1 VSFVS
6 VNRVRTEDFCA
17 DPGFTVSS
25 QEDFVL
31 KPSASK
37 GRIYAVGVLV
47 TATIAAAL
55 LIVSHQARSH
65 QSRVAKSASSAS
77 SLSKTIPAAARDRL
91 QAAYAALPLAFEP
104 NQGQTDAQVKYM
116 ARANGYTLFLTNQD
130 AVFAFHSKTSAN
142 QLRMSG
148 RAAMAHAS
156 GAPVAKEKPPAV
168 VRMRLVG
175 ENSSAQIT
183 AANQLPGK
191 SNYYLGNDPTKWQ
204 TNVSQYARV
213 AYKNI
218 YPGIDLAYYGEQSK
232 LEFDFIIAPESNAV
246 PIDFAF
252 SGAKQ
257 LATDASGNLIVS
269 SAAGDVVLHK
279 PVAYQQQNGSRQ
291 TVEARFVLK
300 GKNQVSFDLG
310 SYDHSRELVIDPTVT
325 YSTYLGGLA
334 EDDGLGIA
342 FDSSGGAY
350 VTGETESTNF
360 PILGGVAPNTNVGS
374 FDVFV
379 TKVAA
384 DGLTLVYSTY
394 VGGSGSDSGNFIA
407 VDASGDAFVAGGTS
421 SSDFPVT
428 AGAFQKTF
436 GGGGLDAFVFE
447 LNPGG
452 TALSYST
459 YVGGTGS
466 DVATGLALDSSGNS
480 YIVGSTSS
488 ADFPTLNPI
497 QKQLNGTT
505 NGFVT
510 KLNASGSAL
519 AYSTW
524 LGGGTGD
531 FTSAVALDSS
541 GNAYVTGGTAS
552 THFPITSGAYQ
563 TTCGSCSGGLDNA
576 FVTVINAAGSNY
588 VYSTY
593 LGGAD
598 NDEGLSIAVDS
609 SGDAYVTGMT
619 DSSNF
624 PIKSAYQSTYGG
636 GLNDAFVTEL
646 NPAGAALVYST
657 FLGGSSAEVGT
668 GIALDG
674 SNHAYIT
681 GQTASSNFPVV
692 SATQST
698 LGGDNDAFVTEL
710 DSTGSTSLFS
720 TYLGGSLDEN
730 TTTSGNGPLG
740 AIAVDGPGANIY
752 VTGNTASTN
761 FPVFPT
767 TTPFQLHNGG
777 AIDAFVIKYGQPAFS
792 IAATSLS
799 PASVAAGSSATSTIT
814 IASLNAFTGSV
825 ALTCTVS
832 GPSGATSIPS
842 CLFVPSTVTGGA
854 GTAALTVGTT
864 STTTLGAYTIT
875 VTGTGPSSVQSTSLI
890 LTIAG
895 PDFSIAA
902 TTPAAVSPGGT
913 GSSTVTLTSIAGY
926 ASAVQLTCAVTGGGS
941 PAPACSATGTNP
953 VTPSSSGATSTV
965 TITTTGAS
973 AAIVH
978 PSKFFYAMWL
988 PIAGMSLIGVGFS
1001 SAGSRRKKLLG
1012 FLMVAM
1018 VMAALFLM
1026 PACGSSSN
1034 SGGGGGGGGGCTG
1047 CTPAGSYTVT
1057 ITGTGTDAS
1066 ATTHSTTVTLTV
1078 N

>member
-1 VSFVS
+1 M
-6 VNRVRTEDFCA
+6 
-17 DPGFTVSS
+17 
-25 QEDFVL
+25 L

-37 GRIYAVGVLV
+37 RRIYAVCVPV
-47 TATIAAAL
+47 IAAIAMAL
-55 LIVSHQARSH
+55 LVASRQPRSH
-65 QSRVAKSASSAS
+65 QPRAAKSASSTS
-77 SLSKTIPAAARDRL
+77 SLSKTIPATRDRV

-104 NQGQTDAQVKYM
+104 NQGQTDGQVKYM

-130 AVFAFHSKTSAN
+130 AVFAFHSKSSAN
-142 QLRMSG
+142 QLRMRG
-148 RAAMAHAS
+148 RAAMSHSSSAT
-156 GAPVAKEKPPAV
+156 VAKERPPAV

-175 ENSSAQIT
+175 ENLSAQIT

-191 SNYYLGNDPTKWQ
+191 SNYYLGNDPKKWQ

-232 LEFDFIIAPESNAV
+232 LEFDFIIAPESSPV

-269 SAAGDVVLHK
+269 SAAGDVMLHK
-279 PVAYQQQNGSRQ
+279 PVAYQEQNGTRQ
-291 TVEARFVLK
+291 LVDARFVLK

-342 FDSSGGAY
+342 FDSSGAAY

-360 PILGGVAPNTNVGS
+360 PTLGGLAPNTNAGS
-374 FDVFV
+374 FDAFV

-407 VDASGDAFVAGGTS
+407 VDLSGDAFVAGGTS

-428 AGAFQKTF
+428 TGAFQKTF

-452 TALSYST
+452 TTLTYST

-466 DVATGLALDSSGNS
+466 DVANGLAVDGSGNA
-480 YIVGSTSS
+480 YIVGSTGS

-519 AYSTW
+519 VYSTW

-531 FTSAVALDSS
+531 FASAVAVDSS
-541 GNAYVTGGTAS
+541 GNAYITGGTAS
-552 THFPITSGAYQ
+552 THFPVTNGAYQ

-588 VYSTY
+588 VYSTF

-598 NDEGLSIAVDS
+598 NDQGLGIVVDS

-619 DSSNF
+619 DSSGTF
-624 PIKSAYQSTYGG
+624 PIKSGAYQSTYGG

-646 NPAGAALVYST
+646 NPDGTALIYST
-657 FLGGSSAEVGT
+657 FLGGSLADVGT

-681 GQTASSNFPVV
+681 GQTASSDFPVAG
-692 SATQST
+692 ATQGA
-698 LGGDNDAFVTEL
+698 LGGDNDAFVSEL
-710 DSTGSTSLFS
+710 GSTGSTLLFS

-730 TTTSGNGPLG
+730 TTSSGNGPLG
-740 AIAVDGPGANIY
+740 AIAVDGPGANVY

-777 AIDAFVIKYGQPAFS
+777 VIDAFVVKYGQPAFS
-792 IAATSLS
+792 LAATPLS
-799 PASVAAGSSATSTIT
+799 PASLAAGSSATSTIT
-814 IASLNAFTGSV
+814 VASLNAFTGSV
-825 ALTCTVS
+825 ALTCSVS
-832 GPSGATSIPS
+832 GPSGATSAPS

-854 GTAALTVGTT
+854 GTSALTVGTT

-875 VTGTGPSSVQSTSLI
+875 VTGTGPSSVQSTSLV
-890 LTIAG
+890 LTVAL

-902 TTPAAVSPGGT
+902 TTPATVSPGGSGT
-913 GSSTVTLTSIAGY
+913 STVTLTSIAGY
-926 ASAVQLTCAVTGGGS
+926 ASPVQLTCSVAGGGS
-941 PAPACSATGTNP
+941 PAPACSVTGTNP
-953 VTPSSSGATSTV
+953 VTPTGSGTTSTV

-978 PSKFFYAMWL
+978 PSDFFYAMWL
-988 PIAGMSLIGVGFS
+988 PIAGVSLIGVGFS

-1026 PACGSSSN
+1026 PACSSSN
-1034 SGGGGGGGGGCTG
+1034 SGGGGGGGGCTG

-1066 ATTHSTTVTLTV
+1066 TTTHSTTVTLTV

>member
-1 VSFVS
+1 
-6 VNRVRTEDFCA
+6 
-17 DPGFTVSS
+17 
-25 QEDFVL
+25 VL

-37 GRIYAVGVLV
+37 RRIYALSVPV
-47 TATIAAAL
+47 IAAIAIAL
-55 LIVSHQARSH
+55 LVVSH
-65 QSRVAKSASSAS
+65 QSRSHQIRAAKSASSAS
-77 SLSKTIPAAARDRL
+77 SLSKTIPPAARDRL

-116 ARANGYTLFLTNQD
+116 ARANGYTLFLTNRD
-130 AVFAFHSKTSAN
+130 AVFAFHSKTSAS
-142 QLRMSG
+142 QLGMRA

-156 GAPVAKEKPPAV
+156 SAPVAQEKPPAV

-175 ENSSAQIT
+175 ESSSAQIT

-191 SNYYLGNDPTKWQ
+191 SNYYLGNDPKKWQ

-213 AYKNI
+213 AYRNI

-232 LEFDFIIAPESNAV
+232 LEFDFIIAPASSPV

-252 SGAKQ
+252 SGAKH
-257 LATDASGNLIVS
+257 LAIDTSGNLIVS
-269 SAAGDVVLHK
+269 SIAGDVVLHK

-291 TVEARFVLK
+291 TVDARFVLK

-310 SYDHSRELVIDPTVT
+310 SYDRSRELVIDPTVT

-342 FDSSGGAY
+342 FDSNGAAY

-360 PILGGVAPNTNVGS
+360 PILGGVAPNTNAGS

-379 TKVAA
+379 TKVGA
-384 DGLTLVYSTY
+384 DGLALVYSTY
-394 VGGSGSDSGNFIA
+394 VGGSDSDSGNFIA

-466 DVATGLALDSSGNS
+466 DVANGLALDSAGNV
-480 YIVGSTSS
+480 YIVGSTGS

-519 AYSTW
+519 VYSTW

-531 FTSAVALDSS
+531 FVSAIALDSS
-541 GNAYVTGGTAS
+541 GNAYVTGGTQNG
-552 THFPITSGAYQ
+552 TFPHTTGAFQ
-563 TTCGSCSGGLDNA
+563 TTCGSCSGGLNNA

-588 VYSTY
+588 VYSTF

-598 NDEGLSIAVDS
+598 NDEGLGIAVDS

-619 DSSNF
+619 DSSATF
-624 PIKSAYQSTYGG
+624 PTKSAYQSTYGG

-646 NPAGAALVYST
+646 NSSGGSLIYST
-657 FLGGSSAEVGT
+657 FLGGSLADVGT

-692 SATQST
+692 LANQNT
-698 LGGDNDAFVTEL
+698 LGGDNDAFVSEL
-710 DSTGSTSLFS
+710 GSTGSALLFS

-730 TTTSGNGPLG
+730 TTASGNGPLG
-740 AIAVDGPGANIY
+740 AIAVDGPGASIY
-752 VTGNTASTN
+752 VTGNTASAN

-777 AIDAFVIKYGQPAFS
+777 VIDAFVVKYGQPAFS
-792 IAATSLS
+792 LVATPLS
-799 PASVAAGSSATSTIT
+799 PASLAAGSSATSTIT
-814 IASLNAFTGSV
+814 VGSLNAFTGSV

-832 GPSGATSIPS
+832 GPSGATSTPS
-842 CLFVPSTVTGGA
+842 CLFVPSSITGGA

-864 STTTLGAYTIT
+864 STTTVGAYAIT
-875 VTGTGPSSVQSTSLI
+875 VTGTGPSSVQSASL
-890 LTIAG
+890 TVTVAV

-902 TTPAAVSPGGT
+902 TTPSAVSPGGT
-913 GSSTVTLTSIAGY
+913 GTSTVTLTSIAGY
-926 ASAVQLTCAVTGGGS
+926 ASPVQLTCAVTGGGS
-941 PAPACSATGTNP
+941 PAPACSVTGANP
-953 VTPSSSGATSTV
+953 VTPTGAGATSTL

-988 PIAGMSLIGVGFS
+988 PIAGMSLIGVGFTP
-1001 SAGSRRKKLLG
+1001 AGSRRKKLLG

-1018 VMAALFLM
+1018 VMAALLLM
-1026 PACGSSSN
+1026 PACGGSSN

>member
-1 VSFVS
+1 
-6 VNRVRTEDFCA
+6 
-17 DPGFTVSS
+17 
-25 QEDFVL
+25 VL
-31 KPSASK
+31 IPSASK
-37 GRIYAVGVLV
+37 RRICAVCVPV
-47 TATIAAAL
+47 IAAIAIAL
-55 LIVSHQARSH
+55 LVFSHQPGFH
-65 QSRVAKSASSAS
+65 QPRVAESASSAS
-77 SLSKTIPAAARDRL
+77 SLSKTIPPAARDRL

-104 NQGQTDAQVKYM
+104 NRGQTDAQVKYM

-130 AVFAFHSKTSAN
+130 AVFAFHSKISAN
-142 QLRMSG
+142 QLRMRRLS
-148 RAAMAHAS
+148 AVAHAS
-156 GAPVAKEKPPAV
+156 SAPVAKEKPPAV

-191 SNYYLGNDPTKWQ
+191 SNYYLGNDPKKWQ

-232 LEFDFIIAPESNAV
+232 LEFDFIIAPESSPV

-252 SGAKQ
+252 SGAKH

-269 SAAGDVVLHK
+269 SATGAVVLHK

-300 GKNQVSFDLG
+300 GKDQVSFDLG

-342 FDSSGGAY
+342 FDSSGAAY

-360 PILGGVAPNTNVGS
+360 PTVGGVAPNTNSGG

-379 TKVAA
+379 TKLAA
-384 DGLTLVYSTY
+384 NGLSLVYSSY
-394 VGGSGSDSGNFIA
+394 IGGSGDDSGNAIA
-407 VDASGDAFVAGGTS
+407 LDAAGDAFVAGGTS
-421 SSDFPVT
+421 SSDFPT
-428 AGAFQKTF
+428 AGTPLQKAS
-436 GGGGLDAFVFE
+436 GGGLDAFVFE

-452 TALSYST
+452 TALTYST

-466 DVATGLALDSSGNS
+466 DVANGLAVDSSGNA
-480 YIVGSTSS
+480 YLVGSTGS
-488 ADFPTLNPI
+488 ANFPTLNPI
-497 QKQLNGTT
+497 QKQLNGTA

-519 AYSTW
+519 VYSTW

-531 FTSAVALDSS
+531 FASAVAVDSS

-552 THFPITSGAYQ
+552 THFPVTNGAYQ
-563 TTCGSCSGGLDNA
+563 AACGSCSGGLDNA
-576 FVTVINAAGSNY
+576 FVTVINAAGSGY
-588 VYSTY
+588 VYSTF

-598 NDEGLSIAVDS
+598 NDQGLGIAVDS

-619 DSSNF
+619 DSSTTF

-646 NPAGAALVYST
+646 NPAGTALIYST
-657 FLGGSSAEVGT
+657 FLGGSLADAGT

-681 GQTASSNFPVV
+681 GQTASSDFPLA
-692 SATQST
+692 SATQGA
-698 LGGDNDAFVTEL
+698 LGGDNDAFVSEL
-710 DSTGSTSLFS
+710 GSTGSTLLFS
-720 TYLGGSLDEN
+720 TYLGGSLNEN
-730 TTTSGNGPLG
+730 TTSSGNGPLG

-752 VTGNTASTN
+752 VTGNTASAN
-761 FPVFPT
+761 FAVFPT

-777 AIDAFVIKYGQPAFS
+777 VIDAFVVKYGQPAFS
-792 IAATSLS
+792 LAATPLS
-799 PASVAAGSSATSTIT
+799 PASLAAGGSATSTIT
-814 IASLNAFTGSV
+814 VASLNAFTGSV

-832 GPSGATSIPS
+832 GPSGATSAPS
-842 CLFVPSTVTGGA
+842 CLFAASTITGGA

-864 STTTLGAYTIT
+864 SATTLGAYTIT
-875 VTGTGPSSVQSTSLI
+875 VTGTGPSSVQSTSLT
-890 LTIAG
+890 LTVAV

-902 TTPAAVSPGGT
+902 TTPAAVSPGGSGT
-913 GSSTVTLTSIAGY
+913 STVTLTSIAGY
-926 ASAVQLTCAVTGGGS
+926 ASPVKMNCAVTGTGS
-941 PAPACSATGTNP
+941 PAPACSATSFSTNP
-953 VTPSSSGATSTV
+953 VTPTGAGATSTL

-973 AAIVH
+973 AAIVY

-988 PIAGMSLIGVGFS
+988 PIAGISLIGVGFS

-1012 FLMVAM
+1012 FLMVAI

-1026 PACGSSSN
+1026 PACGGSSSN
-1034 SGGGGGGGGGCTG
+1034 SGGGGGGCTS

-1057 ITGTGTDAS
+1057 ITGAGTDAS